1 MEGATR
7 VTWYAAA
14 DWSGNG
20 AGYGTRPV
28 AAPTAAVEALVCS
41 DAVPPFTT
49 VCLEEGT
56 AAAHDAD
63 DLDDVAFAAA
73 AASARETRRLRRR
86 WRAGAV
92 ASAALCAAAL
102 AFAPAPAAP
111 AAAAAWPASYHALPR
126 PVAPELRPR

>member
-1 MEGATR
+1 MEGATSIA
-7 VTWYAAA
+7 WYAAA

-20 AGYGTRPV
+20 AGYGTQPV
-28 AAPTAAVEALVCS
+28 AASTAAVEALVCS
-41 DAVPPFTT
+41 DAAPPFTT

-56 AAAHDAD
+56 AAAHVDD

-86 WRAGAV
+86 GRAGAV
-92 ASAALCAAAL
+92 ASAALCAAAR

-111 AAAAAWPASYHALPR
+111 APAAAWPASYDALPR
-126 PVAPELRPR
+126 PIAPELRPR